1 MNFSLLL
8 SFVSRQKKE
17 RCNTNVTCMTSPCNL
32 KPRPLH
38 PEITYTTFF
47 METIYLCII
56 IFLFVLAVFDLIVG
70 VSNDAV
76 NFLNS
81 AVGAKAASFKTILF
95 IAGIGI
101 FIGASLSNGMMDIA
115 RHGIYQPEH
124 FYFAEIMCIL
134 LAVMLTDVVLLD
146 VFNSMGMPTST
157 TVSLVFELLGGTFA
171 LSLIKVNNDATLA
184 LGDLINTDK
193 ALSVIMAI
201 FVSVA
206 IAFFFGMLVQWLARI
221 VFTFNYTKNIK
232 YSIGLFGGIA
242 ATSIIYFMLIK
253 GLKDSSFMTPE
264 NKQWIQDN
272 TLLLIASFFV
282 FFTALMQVL
291 HWLKVNVFKVVVL
304 MGTFALALAFAG
316 NDLVNF
322 IGVPLAG
329 YSSFIDYTTNGA
341 GASPDSFLMTS
352 LLGPAKTPW
361 YFLIGAGA
369 IMVYALCTSK
379 KAHNVIKTSV
389 DLSRQDEGEESFG
402 STPIARTLVRFSMT
416 IANGLSKVMP
426 ESGKRWIETRFQ
438 KDEAIIADGAAFDL
452 VRASINLVLAGLLI
466 ALGTSLKLPLST
478 TYVPFMVAMGT
489 SLADRAWGRD
499 SAVFRI
505 TGVLSVIGGWF
516 ITAGAAFTICFFVTF
531 VIHFGGT
538 IAIIALIG
546 LAVFML
552 IRSQVMYKKRKEK
565 EKGNATIKQLMQSTD
580 NMEILELLRKHTREE
595 LGKILEFTEDNFER
609 TVTAFL
615 HENLRGL
622 RRAMGSVK
630 FEKQLIKQ
638 MKRTGTLAMCRLDNN
653 TVLEKGL
660 YYYQGNDFASE
671 LVYSVGR
678 LCEPCLEHI
687 DNNFKP
693 LDTIQKGEFAD
704 VTEDIV
710 YLLQV
715 CRHKL
720 ENNNYNNFEEDIHK
734 ANDLNGQLAHLKRE
748 ELQRIQSQSGSIKV
762 SMVYLTMIQEAQNI
776 VTYSINLMKVSRK
789 FQAEE

>member
-1 MNFSLLL
+1 MTFH
-8 SFVSRQKKE
+8 
-17 RCNTNVTCMTSPCNL
+17 CNTKN
-32 KPRPLH
+32 RPLQ
-38 PEITYTTFF
+38 PETEYIF
-47 METIYLCII
+47 METIYLCIV
-56 IFLFVLAVFDLIVG
+56 IFLFVLAIFDLMVG

-81 AVGAKAASFKTILF
+81 AIGAKAASFKTVLF
-95 IAGIGI
+95 IAGIGV

-157 TVSLVFELLGGTFA
+157 TVSMVFELLGGTFA
-171 LSLIKVNNDATLA
+171 LALIKVHHSDTLG

-206 IAFFFGMLVQWLARI
+206 IAFFFGMLVQWLARV
-221 VFTFNYTKNIK
+221 VFTFNYTKKMK
-232 YSIGLFGGIA
+232 YSIGIFGGIA

-272 TLLLIASFFV
+272 TTLLIGCFFV
-282 FFTALMQVL
+282 FFTLLMQVL
-291 HWLKVNVFKVVVL
+291 HWRKVNVFKVVVL
-304 MGTFALALAFAG
+304 LGTFALALAFAG

-341 GASPDSFLMTS
+341 AAGPDGFLMGS

-361 YFLIGAGA
+361 YFLIGAGV
-369 IMVYALCTSK
+369 IMVYSLCTSK

-416 IANGLSKVMP
+416 IANGLSKTMP
-426 ESGKRWIETRFQ
+426 ESSKRWIETRFR

-452 VRASINLVLAGLLI
+452 VRASVNLVLAGLLI

-478 TYVPFMVAMGT
+478 TYVTFMVAMGT

-516 ITAGAAFTICFFVTF
+516 ITAGAAFTICFFVAM
-531 VIHFGGT
+531 IIYFGGT
-538 IAIIALIG
+538 VAIIALIG

-580 NMEILELLRKHTREE
+580 NMEILELLRRHTREE
-595 LGKILEFTEDNFER
+595 LCKILEFTEDNFER

-622 RRAMGSVK
+622 RRAMGAVK

-671 LVYSVGR
+671 LIYSVGR

-693 LDTIQKGEFAD
+693 LDAVQKGEFAD

-720 ENNNYNNFEEDIHK
+720 EHNDYSDFEEEVRR
-734 ANDLNGQLAHLKRE
+734 ANELNGQLAHLKRE

-776 VTYSINLMKVSRK
+776 VTYSTNLMKVSRK

>member
-1 MNFSLLL
+1 
-8 SFVSRQKKE
+8 
-17 RCNTNVTCMTSPCNL
+17 
-32 KPRPLH
+32 
-38 PEITYTTFF
+38 
-47 METIYLCII
+47 METIYLCIV
-56 IFLFVLAVFDLIVG
+56 IFLFVLAIFDLVVG

-76 NFLNS
+76 NFLQS

-95 IAGIGI
+95 IAAIGV

-146 VFNSMGMPTST
+146 VFNSMGLPTST
-157 TVSLVFELLGGTFA
+157 TVSMVFELLGGTFA
-171 LSLIKVNNDATLA
+171 LALIKVYSDDSLD

-221 VFTFNYTKNIK
+221 IFSFNYKKHMK
-232 YSIGLFGGIA
+232 YSIALFGGVA

-253 GLKDSSFMTPE
+253 GLKDSSFMTSE
-264 NKQWIQDN
+264 YKHWIQEN
-272 TLLLIASFFV
+272 TGMQIVAFFV
-282 FFTALMQVL
+282 FFTILMQIL
-291 HWLKVNVFKVVVL
+291 HWCKVNIFKVVVL
-304 MGTFALALAFAG
+304 LGTFALALAFAG

-329 YSSFIDYTTNGA
+329 YSSFMDYTANGA
-341 GASPDSFLMTS
+341 GAGADGFLMTS

-361 YFLIGAGA
+361 YFLFAAGA

-402 STPIARTLVRFSMT
+402 STPIARTLVRFSLVLS
-416 IANGLSKVMP
+416 NGVSKIVP
-426 ESGKRWIETRFQ
+426 ESTKRWIDTRFQ

-452 VRASINLVLAGLLI
+452 VRAAVNLVLAGLLI

-478 TYVPFMVAMGT
+478 TYVTFMVAMGT

-516 ITAGAAFTICFFVTF
+516 ITAGAAFTICFFVALL
-531 VIHFGGT
+531 IHFGGT
-538 IAIIALIG
+538 IAIVALIA

-552 IRSQVMYKKRKEK
+552 IRSQVMYKKRKAK
-565 EKGNATIKQLMQSTD
+565 EQVNETLKQLLQSSD
-580 NMEILELLRKHTREE
+580 NAEVIELLRKHTRQE
-595 LGKILEFTEDNFER
+595 LTKVLEFTEENYER
-609 TVTAFL
+609 TVTSFL

-622 RRAMGSVK
+622 RRSMGSVK

-638 MKRTGTLAMCRLDNN
+638 MKRTGTLAISRLDNN
-653 TVLEKGL
+653 TILEKGL

-671 LVYSVGR
+671 LVYSIGR
-678 LCEPCLEHI
+678 LCEPCLEHV

-693 LDTIQKGEFAD
+693 LDAIQKGEFAD
-704 VTEDIV
+704 VSEDIT
-710 YLLQV
+710 YLIQT
-715 CRHKL
+715 CRHRV
-720 ENNNYNNFEEDIHK
+720 EDNNYDGMETEIRK
-734 ANDLNGQLAHLKRE
+734 ANELNGELARLKRE
-748 ELQRIQSQSGSIKV
+748 ELQRIQGQSSSIKV
-762 SMVYLTMIQEAQNI
+762 SMLT
-776 VTYSINLMKVSRK
+776 
-789 FQAEE
+789 

>member
-1 MNFSLLL
+1 
-8 SFVSRQKKE
+8 
-17 RCNTNVTCMTSPCNL
+17 
-32 KPRPLH
+32 
-38 PEITYTTFF
+38 
-47 METIYLCII
+47 METIYLCIV
-56 IFLFVLAVFDLIVG
+56 IFLFVLAVFDLMVG

-81 AVGAKAASFKTILF
+81 AIGAKAASFKTVLF

-157 TVSLVFELLGGTFA
+157 TVSMVFELLGGTFA
-171 LSLIKVNNDATLA
+171 LALIKVHNNDMLG

-221 VFTFNYTKNIK
+221 VFTFNYKKKMK
-232 YSIGLFGGIA
+232 YSIALFGGIA
-242 ATSIIYFMLIK
+242 TTAIIYFMLIK
-253 GLKDSSFMTPE
+253 GLKDSSFMTSE
-264 NKQWIQDN
+264 AKQWVQDN
-272 TLLLIASFFV
+272 TAMLIGCFFV
-282 FFTALMQVL
+282 FFTLLMQIL
-291 HWLKVNVFKVVVL
+291 HWLKVNIFKVVVL
-304 MGTFALALAFAG
+304 LGTFALALAFAG

-329 YSSFIDYTTNGA
+329 YSSFIDYTTNGMAA
-341 GASPDSFLMTS
+341 GPNDFLMSS

-389 DLSRQDEGEESFG
+389 DLSRQDEGEETFG
-402 STPIARTLVRFSMT
+402 STPIARTLVRISMT
-416 IANGLSKVMP
+416 LANGVSEIVP
-426 ESGKRWIETRFQ
+426 EGTKKWINTRFR

-452 VRASINLVLAGLLI
+452 VRASVNLVLAGLLI

-478 TYVPFMVAMGT
+478 TYVTFMVAMGT

-499 SAVFRI
+499 SAVYRI

-516 ITAGAAFTICFFVTF
+516 LTAGAAFTICFFVAM
-531 VIHFGGT
+531 IIYFGGT
-538 IAIIALIG
+538 IAIIALIA
-546 LAVFML
+546 LAVLSL
-552 IRSQVMYKKRKEK
+552 IRSQVIYKKKKEK
-565 EKGNATIKQLMQSTD
+565 EKGNETLKQLMQTSNSD
-580 NMEILELLRKHTREE
+580 EALQLMRQHTREE
-595 LGKILEFTEDNFER
+595 LGKVLEYAETNFEL
-609 TVTAFL
+609 TVTSFL

-622 RRAMGSVK
+622 RRSMGSTK

-638 MKRTGTLAMCRLDNN
+638 MKRTGTVAMCKLDNN

-671 LVYSVGR
+671 LVYSISR

-687 DNNFKP
+687 DNNFNP
-693 LDTIQKGEFAD
+693 LDAIQKGEFSD
-704 VTEDIV
+704 VSEDIT
-710 YLLQV
+710 YLIQQ
-715 CRHKL
+715 CRKKL
-720 ENNNYNNFEEDIHK
+720 ESNDYNDFEEEVRR
-734 ANDLNGQLAHLKRE
+734 ANDLNAQLSHLKRQ
-748 ELQRIQSQSGSIKV
+748 ELQRIQSQTGSVRV
-762 SMVYLTMIQEAQNI
+762 SMIYLTMVQEAQNV
-776 VTYSINLMKVSRK
+776 VTYTINLMKVSRK
-789 FQAEE
+789 FQMETDA

>member
-1 MNFSLLL
+1 M
-8 SFVSRQKKE
+8 
-17 RCNTNVTCMTSPCNL
+17 
-32 KPRPLH
+32 
-38 PEITYTTFF
+38 
-47 METIYLCII
+47 
-56 IFLFVLAVFDLIVG
+56 LFR
-70 VSNDAV
+70 S
-76 NFLNS
+76 
-81 AVGAKAASFKTILF
+81 
-95 IAGIGI
+95 
-101 FIGASLSNGMMDIA
+101 
-115 RHGIYQPEH
+115 EH

-146 VFNSMGMPTST
+146 VFNTMGMPTST
-157 TVSLVFELLGGTFA
+157 TVSMVFELLGGTFA
-171 LSLIKVNNDATLA
+171 LALIKVHGSDTLG

-193 ALSVIMAI
+193 ALSVIMGI
-201 FVSVA
+201 FLSVA
-206 IAFFFGMLVQWLARI
+206 IAFFFGMLVQWLARV
-221 VFTFNYTKNIK
+221 VFTFNYTKKMK
-232 YSIGLFGGIA
+232 YSIGIFGGIA

-272 TLLLIASFFV
+272 TTLLIGCFFV
-282 FFTALMQVL
+282 FFTLLMQVL
-291 HWLKVNVFKVVVL
+291 HWRKVNVFKVVVL
-304 MGTFALALAFAG
+304 LGTFALALAFAG

-341 GASPDSFLMTS
+341 AAGPDGFLMDS

-361 YFLIGAGA
+361 YFLIGAGV
-369 IMVYALCTSK
+369 IMVYSLCTSK

-416 IANGLSKVMP
+416 IANGLSKTMP
-426 ESGKRWIETRFQ
+426 ESSKRWIETRFR

-452 VRASINLVLAGLLI
+452 VRASVNLVLAGLLI

-478 TYVPFMVAMGT
+478 TYVTFMVAMGT

-516 ITAGAAFTICFFVTF
+516 ITAGAAFTICFFVAL
-531 VIHFGGT
+531 IIYFGGT
-538 IAIIALIG
+538 VAIIALIG

-580 NMEILELLRKHTREE
+580 NMEILELLRRHTREE
-595 LGKILEFTEDNFER
+595 LCKILEFTEDNFER

-622 RRAMGSVK
+622 RRAMGAVK

-671 LVYSVGR
+671 LIYSVGR

-693 LDTIQKGEFAD
+693 LDAVQKGEFAD

-720 ENNNYNNFEEDIHK
+720 EHNDYSDFEEEVRR
-734 ANDLNGQLAHLKRE
+734 ANELNGQLAHLKRE

-776 VTYSINLMKVSRK
+776 VTYSTNLMKVSRK

>member
-1 MNFSLLL
+1 
-8 SFVSRQKKE
+8 
-17 RCNTNVTCMTSPCNL
+17 
-32 KPRPLH
+32 
-38 PEITYTTFF
+38 
-47 METIYLCII
+47 METIYLCIV
-56 IFLFVLAVFDLIVG
+56 IFLFVLAVFDLMVG

-81 AVGAKAASFKTILF
+81 AIGAKAASFKTVLF

-157 TVSLVFELLGGTFA
+157 TVSMVFELLGGTFA
-171 LSLIKVNNDATLA
+171 LALIKVHNNDMLG

-221 VFTFNYTKNIK
+221 IFTFNYKKKMK
-232 YSIGLFGGIA
+232 YSIALFGGIA
-242 ATSIIYFMLIK
+242 TTAIIYFMLIK
-253 GLKDSSFMTPE
+253 GLKDSSFMTSE
-264 NKQWIQDN
+264 AKQWVQDN
-272 TLLLIASFFV
+272 TAMLIGCFFV
-282 FFTALMQVL
+282 FFTLLMQIL
-291 HWLKVNVFKVVVL
+291 HWLKVNIFKVVVL
-304 MGTFALALAFAG
+304 LGTFALALAFAG

-329 YSSFIDYTTNGA
+329 YSSFIDYTTNGMAA
-341 GASPDSFLMTS
+341 GPNDFLMSS

-389 DLSRQDEGEESFG
+389 DLSRQDEGEETFG
-402 STPIARTLVRFSMT
+402 STPIARTLVRISMT
-416 IANGLSKVMP
+416 LANGVSEIVP
-426 ESGKRWIETRFQ
+426 EGTKKWINTRFR

-452 VRASINLVLAGLLI
+452 VRASVNLVLAGLLI

-478 TYVPFMVAMGT
+478 TYVTFMVAMGT

-499 SAVFRI
+499 SAVYRI

-516 ITAGAAFTICFFVTF
+516 LTAGAAFTICFFVAM
-531 VIHFGGT
+531 IIYFGGT
-538 IAIIALIG
+538 IAIIALIA
-546 LAVFML
+546 LAVLSL
-552 IRSQVMYKKRKEK
+552 IRSPVIYKKKKEK
-565 EKGNATIKQLMQSTD
+565 EKGNETLKQLMQTSNSD
-580 NMEILELLRKHTREE
+580 EALQLMRQHTREE
-595 LGKILEFTEDNFER
+595 LGKVLEYAETNFEL
-609 TVTAFL
+609 TVTSFL

-622 RRAMGSVK
+622 RRSMGSTK

-638 MKRTGTLAMCRLDNN
+638 MKRTGTVAMCKLDNN

-671 LVYSVGR
+671 LVYSIAR
-678 LCEPCLEHI
+678 LCEPCLEHT
-687 DNNFKP
+687 DNNFNP
-693 LDTIQKGEFAD
+693 LDAIQKGEFGD
-704 VTEDIV
+704 VAEDIT
-710 YLLQV
+710 YLIQQ
-715 CRHKL
+715 CRKKL
-720 ENNNYNNFEEDIHK
+720 ESNDYNDFEEEVRR
-734 ANDLNGQLAHLKRE
+734 ANDLNAQLSHLKRQ
-748 ELQRIQSQSGSIKV
+748 ELQRIQSQTGSVRV
-762 SMVYLTMIQEAQNI
+762 SMIYLTMVQEAQNV
-776 VTYSINLMKVSRK
+776 VTYTINLMKVSRK
-789 FQAEE
+789 FQMETDA

>member
-1 MNFSLLL
+1 
-8 SFVSRQKKE
+8 
-17 RCNTNVTCMTSPCNL
+17 
-32 KPRPLH
+32 
-38 PEITYTTFF
+38 
-47 METIYLCII
+47 METIYLCIV
-56 IFLFVLAVFDLIVG
+56 IFLFVLAVFDLVVG

-76 NFLNS
+76 NFLQS
-81 AVGAKAASFKTILF
+81 AVGAKAASFKTVLF
-95 IAGIGI
+95 IAGIGV

-146 VFNSMGMPTST
+146 VFNTMGMPTST
-157 TVSLVFELLGGTFA
+157 TVSMVFELLGGTFA
-171 LSLIKVNNDATLA
+171 LALIKVHGSDTLGF
-184 LGDLINTDK
+184 GDLINTDK
-193 ALSVIMAI
+193 ALSVIMGI
-201 FVSVA
+201 FLSVA
-206 IAFFFGMLVQWLARI
+206 IAFFFGMLVQWLARV
-221 VFTFNYTKNIK
+221 VFTFNYTKKMK
-232 YSIGLFGGIA
+232 YSIGIFGGIA
-242 ATSIIYFMLIK
+242 ANSIIYFMLIK

-272 TLLLIASFFV
+272 TTLLIGCFFV
-282 FFTALMQVL
+282 FFTLLMQVL
-291 HWLKVNVFKVVVL
+291 HWRKVNVFKVVVL
-304 MGTFALALAFAG
+304 LGTFALALAFAG

-341 GASPDSFLMTS
+341 AAGPDGFLMGS

-361 YFLIGAGA
+361 YFLIGAGV
-369 IMVYALCTSK
+369 IMVYSLCTSK

-416 IANGLSKVMP
+416 IANGLSKTMP
-426 ESGKRWIETRFQ
+426 ESSKRWIETRFR

-452 VRASINLVLAGLLI
+452 VRASVNLVLAGLLI

-478 TYVPFMVAMGT
+478 TYVTFMVAMGT
-489 SLADRAWGRD
+489 SLADRAWRRY
-499 SAVFRI
+499 SAVFRT

-516 ITAGAAFTICFFVTF
+516 ITAGAAFTICFFVAM
-531 VIHFGGT
+531 IIYFGGT
-538 IAIIALIG
+538 VAIIALIG

-580 NMEILELLRKHTREE
+580 NMEILELLRRHTREE
-595 LGKILEFTEDNFER
+595 LCKILEFTEDNFER

-622 RRAMGSVK
+622 RRAMGAVK

-671 LVYSVGR
+671 LIYSVGR

-693 LDTIQKGEFAD
+693 LDAVQKGEFAD

-720 ENNNYNNFEEDIHK
+720 EHNDYSDFEEEVRR
-734 ANDLNGQLAHLKRE
+734 ANELNGQLAHLKRE

-776 VTYSINLMKVSRK
+776 VTYSTNLMKVSRK

>member
-1 MNFSLLL
+1 
-8 SFVSRQKKE
+8 
-17 RCNTNVTCMTSPCNL
+17 
-32 KPRPLH
+32 
-38 PEITYTTFF
+38 
-47 METIYLCII
+47 METIYLCIV
-56 IFLFVLAVFDLIVG
+56 IFLFVLAVFDLMVG

-81 AVGAKAASFKTILF
+81 AIGAKAASFKTVLF

-115 RHGIYQPEH
+115 RHGIYQPEY

-157 TVSLVFELLGGTFA
+157 TVSMVFELLGGTFA
-171 LSLIKVNNDATLA
+171 LALIKVHNNDMLG

-221 VFTFNYTKNIK
+221 IFTFNYKKKMK
-232 YSIGLFGGIA
+232 YSIALFGGIA
-242 ATSIIYFMLIK
+242 TTAIIYFMLIK
-253 GLKDSSFMTPE
+253 GLKDSSFMTSE
-264 NKQWIQDN
+264 AKQWVQDN
-272 TLLLIASFFV
+272 TAMLIGCFFV
-282 FFTALMQVL
+282 FFTILMQIL

-304 MGTFALALAFAG
+304 LGTFALALAFAG

-329 YSSFIDYTTNGA
+329 YSSFIDYTTNGMAA
-341 GASPDSFLMTS
+341 GPNDFLMSS

-389 DLSRQDEGEESFG
+389 DLSRQDEGEETFG
-402 STPIARTLVRFSMT
+402 STPIARTLVRISMT
-416 IANGLSKVMP
+416 LANGVSEIVP
-426 ESGKRWIETRFQ
+426 EGAKKWINTRFR

-452 VRASINLVLAGLLI
+452 VRASVNLVLAGLLI

-478 TYVPFMVAMGT
+478 TYVTFMVAMGT

-499 SAVFRI
+499 SAVYRI

-516 ITAGAAFTICFFVTF
+516 LTAGAAFTICFFVAM
-531 VIHFGGT
+531 IIYFGGT
-538 IAIIALIG
+538 IAIIALIA
-546 LAVFML
+546 LAVLSL
-552 IRSQVMYKKRKEK
+552 IRSQVIYKKKKEK
-565 EKGNATIKQLMQSTD
+565 EKGNETLKQLMQTSNSD
-580 NMEILELLRKHTREE
+580 EALQLMRQHTREE
-595 LGKILEFTEDNFER
+595 LGKVLEYAETNFEL
-609 TVTAFL
+609 TVTSFL

-622 RRAMGSVK
+622 RRSMGSTK

-638 MKRTGTLAMCRLDNN
+638 MKRTGTVAMCKLDNN

-671 LVYSVGR
+671 LVYSIAR
-678 LCEPCLEHI
+678 LCEPCLEHT
-687 DNNFKP
+687 DNNFNP
-693 LDTIQKGEFAD
+693 LDAIQKGEFGD
-704 VTEDIV
+704 VAEDIT
-710 YLLQV
+710 YLIQQ
-715 CRHKL
+715 CRKKL
-720 ENNNYNNFEEDIHK
+720 ESNDYNDFEEEVRR
-734 ANDLNGQLAHLKRE
+734 ANDLNAQLSHLKRQ
-748 ELQRIQSQSGSIKV
+748 ELQRIQSQTGSVRV
-762 SMVYLTMIQEAQNI
+762 SMIYLTMVQEAQNV
-776 VTYSINLMKVSRK
+776 VTYTINLMKVSRK
-789 FQAEE
+789 FQMETDA

>member
-1 MNFSLLL
+1 
-8 SFVSRQKKE
+8 
-17 RCNTNVTCMTSPCNL
+17 
-32 KPRPLH
+32 
-38 PEITYTTFF
+38 
-47 METIYLCII
+47 METIYLCIV
-56 IFLFVLAVFDLIVG
+56 IFLFVLAVFDLMVG

-81 AVGAKAASFKTILF
+81 AIGAKAASFKTVLF

-157 TVSLVFELLGGTFA
+157 TVSMVFELLGGTFA
-171 LSLIKVNNDATLA
+171 LALIKVHNNDMLG

-221 VFTFNYTKNIK
+221 VFTFNYKKKMK
-232 YSIGLFGGIA
+232 YSIALFGGIA
-242 ATSIIYFMLIK
+242 TTAIIYFMLIK
-253 GLKDSSFMTPE
+253 GLKDSSFMTSE
-264 NKQWIQDN
+264 AKQWIQDN
-272 TLLLIASFFV
+272 TAMLIGCFFV
-282 FFTALMQVL
+282 FFTILMQIL

-304 MGTFALALAFAG
+304 LGTFALALAFAG

-329 YSSFIDYTTNGA
+329 YSSFIDYTTNGMAA
-341 GASPDSFLMTS
+341 GPNDFLMSS

-389 DLSRQDEGEESFG
+389 DLSRQDEGEETFG
-402 STPIARTLVRFSMT
+402 STPIARTLVRISMT
-416 IANGLSKVMP
+416 LANGVSGIVP
-426 ESGKRWIETRFQ
+426 EGAKKWVNTRFR

-452 VRASINLVLAGLLI
+452 VRASVNLVLAGLLI

-478 TYVPFMVAMGT
+478 TYVTFMVAMGT

-499 SAVFRI
+499 SAVYRI

-516 ITAGAAFTICFFVTF
+516 LTAGAAFTICFFVAM
-531 VIHFGGT
+531 IIYFGGT
-538 IAIIALIG
+538 IAIIALIA
-546 LAVFML
+546 LAVLSL
-552 IRSQVMYKKRKEK
+552 IRSQVIYKKKKEK
-565 EKGNATIKQLMQSTD
+565 EKGNETLKQLMQTSNSD
-580 NMEILELLRKHTREE
+580 EALQLMRQHTREE
-595 LGKILEFTEDNFER
+595 LGKVLEYAETNFEL
-609 TVTAFL
+609 TVTSFL

-622 RRAMGSVK
+622 RRSMGSTK

-638 MKRTGTLAMCRLDNN
+638 MKRTGTVAMCKLDNN

-671 LVYSVGR
+671 LVYSIAR
-678 LCEPCLEHI
+678 LCEPCLEHT
-687 DNNFKP
+687 DNNFNP
-693 LDTIQKGEFAD
+693 LDAIQKGEFGD
-704 VTEDIV
+704 VAEDIT
-710 YLLQV
+710 YLIQQ
-715 CRHKL
+715 CRKKL
-720 ENNNYNNFEEDIHK
+720 ESNDYNDFEEEVRR
-734 ANDLNGQLAHLKRE
+734 ANDLNAQLSHLKRQ
-748 ELQRIQSQSGSIKV
+748 ELQRIQNQTGSVRV
-762 SMVYLTMIQEAQNI
+762 SMIYLTMVQEAQNV
-776 VTYSINLMKVSRK
+776 VTYTINLMKVSRK
-789 FQAEE
+789 FQLETDA